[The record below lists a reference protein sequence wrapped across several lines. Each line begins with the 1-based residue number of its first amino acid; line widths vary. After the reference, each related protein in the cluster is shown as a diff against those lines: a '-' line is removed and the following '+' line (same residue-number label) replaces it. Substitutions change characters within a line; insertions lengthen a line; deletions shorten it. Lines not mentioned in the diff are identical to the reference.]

1 MPTLLHLRT
10 SLFGDQGQS
19 SRLADRFV
27 EQWTQQQPD
36 TRVRLRD
43 LAAAPVPH
51 LDADGFTA
59 FLDGDGD
66 LTSAQRDTLALS
78 STLVQELV
86 EADVVVLALPMYN
99 FNVPSTLKAWF
110 DHVARAGISFRYTAT
125 GPVGLLADRP
135 VYVLAARGGLYAGTE
150 RDVQTPYVR
159 QILGL
164 LGIHDLHWT
173 YAEGLAVSEEVRD
186 AALSSAHARIDAL
199 AGAEPG
205 REAVRP

>member
-27 EQWTQQQPD
+27 ERWTQQHPD
-36 TRVRLRD
+36 TLVRLRD
-43 LAAAPVPH
+43 LAAQPIPH
-51 LDADGFTA
+51 LDAAGFAA
-59 FLDGDGD
+59 FLSAGGD
-66 LTSAQRDTLALS
+66 LSAAQRDTLALS

-86 EADVVVLALPMYN
+86 EADVVVLGLPMYN
-99 FNVPSTLKAWF
+99 FNVPSALKAWF
-110 DHVARAGISFRYTAT
+110 DHVARVGISFRYTES

-159 QILGL
+159 QFLGL
-164 LGIHDLHWT
+164 LGIHDLRWT
-173 YAEGLAVSEEVRD
+173 YAEGLSVSEQMRD
-186 AALSSAHARIDAL
+186 AALASAHARIDAL
-199 AGAEPG
+199 ADGEP
-205 REAVRP
+205 